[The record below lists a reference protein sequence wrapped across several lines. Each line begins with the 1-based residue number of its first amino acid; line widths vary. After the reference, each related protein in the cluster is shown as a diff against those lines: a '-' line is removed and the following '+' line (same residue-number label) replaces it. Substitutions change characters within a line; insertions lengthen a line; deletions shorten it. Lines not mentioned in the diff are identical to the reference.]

1 MWTGLLSVSSSCV
14 FEVGVF
20 SSLTFRVSHKL
31 HYKWCPQF
39 NISHFL
45 SCPHSFLVTSARCTW
60 QTTPTSRCTCRPAN
74 QDAASPVTRG
84 AVAYQT
90 STRYGHFLSW
100 SPEERSGLKDLIR
113 SQSLK
118 VWEAFSVNIIKSV
131 FLTDSSKYLNCGNRT
146 GTKK

>member
-1 MWTGLLSVSSSCV
+1 MWTGLLSVSSSCLRC
-14 FEVGVF
+14 FW
-20 SSLTFRVSHKL
+20 SWRIFRVTHKL

-84 AVAYQT
+84 AAAYQT
-90 STRYGHFLSW
+90 STRYGHFLPW

-118 VWEAFSVNIIKSV
+118 VFSVNIIKSV
-131 FLTDSSKYLNCGNRT
+131 FSTDSSKYLNCGNRT